1 MKKGFFFFAALL
13 SGVQTVFA
21 QADSTAVEMVEQ
33 TTKSGQVGEILLGI
47 LILLVMFA
55 IIGHMV
61 YELFIVK
68 KPKAL
73 TVEECKEARLN
84 AGLSPMTEE
93 EAQELLNKMVD
104 DTESWTS
111 FVNANNEDDKIITKY
126 SQAKKTRQV
135 LEEVAASMPDNSDV
149 VECYNSLLEIYT
161 DCTKRKY
168 NASTTYIII
177 SAVLMVGISILAGTY
192 EMIAYTAVSI
202 GLYIMASMT
211 PNYILIKKELKG
223 RRGPK
228 FMSGFIAGIL
238 GGVATAETVTTV
250 TKWSDGTTTKD
261 VDNSNFWIS
270 LILSIVL
277 FVVLAIFMFVLAFIN
292 YLRNYVFHF

>member
-1 MKKGFFFFAALL
+1 MKKVFFFFAALL

-135 LEEVAASMPDNSDV
+135 LE
-149 VECYNSLLEIYT
+149 
-161 DCTKRKY
+161 
-168 NASTTYIII
+168 
-177 SAVLMVGISILAGTY
+177 
-192 EMIAYTAVSI
+192 
-202 GLYIMASMT
+202 
-211 PNYILIKKELKG
+211 
-223 RRGPK
+223 
-228 FMSGFIAGIL
+228 
-238 GGVATAETVTTV
+238 
-250 TKWSDGTTTKD
+250 
-261 VDNSNFWIS
+261 
-270 LILSIVL
+270 
-277 FVVLAIFMFVLAFIN
+277 
-292 YLRNYVFHF
+292 

>member
-1 MKKGFFFFAALL
+1 MKKVFFFFAALL

-47 LILLVMFA
+47 LILLVVLA

-68 KPKAL
+68 KPKTL

-84 AGLSPMTEE
+84 AGLSPMSDE

-161 DCTKRKY
+161 ECTKRKY

-192 EMIAYTAVSI
+192 EMISYTAVSI

-228 FMSGFIAGIL
+228 FMSGFIGGIL
-238 GGVATAETVTTV
+238 GGVAAAETVTTV

>member
-1 MKKGFFFFAALL
+1 MKKFFFFFAALL

-73 TVEECKEARLN
+73 TVEECKEARMN
-84 AGLSPMTEE
+84 AGLSLMTEE

-161 DCTKRKY
+161 ECTKRKY

-177 SAVLMVGISILAGTY
+177 SAVLMVGMAILSGAY
-192 EMIAYTAVSI
+192 EAIAFCAVSVGI
-202 GLYIMASMT
+202 YIMASMT

>member
-1 MKKGFFFFAALL
+1 MKKVFFFFAALL

-161 DCTKRKY
+161 DGTKRKY

-228 FMSGFIAGIL
+228 FMSGFIGGIL
-238 GGVATAETVTTV
+238 GGVAAAETVTTV

>member
-1 MKKGFFFFAALL
+1 MKKVFFFFAALL

-33 TTKSGQVGEILLGI
+33 TTNSGQVGEILLGI

-161 DCTKRKY
+161 ECTKRKY

-228 FMSGFIAGIL
+228 FMSGFIGGIL
-238 GGVATAETVTTV
+238 GGVAAAETVTTV